1 MIKAKSTIDQK
12 IERIIRNTLS
22 EALKGVRIHKL
33 TITPSEDEAGD
44 EVLIVEVV
52 FDSRNEVLPTR
63 ATTRLVRD
71 VLPALEEA
79 GEKRFPIFSF
89 VAESELKKARSA
101 AR

>member
-1 MIKAKSTIDQK
+1 MSKDKSVIDEK
-12 IERIIRNTLS
+12 IERILRETLS
-22 EALKGVRIHKL
+22 KALKGVRIHKL
-33 TITPSEDEAGD
+33 IITPAEDVAGD
-44 EVLIVEVV
+44 EILIVEVV
-52 FDSRNEVLPTR
+52 FAGRDEVLPTR

-101 AR
+101 TR